1 MLGFDFLFQLTHMS
15 AVAATGVTPAQIL
28 KMTGQ
33 DIMDERR

>member
-1 MLGFDFLFQLTHMS
+1 MLGFDFLFQLTHMP
-15 AVAATGVTPAQIL
+15 AVASAGVTRAQIL